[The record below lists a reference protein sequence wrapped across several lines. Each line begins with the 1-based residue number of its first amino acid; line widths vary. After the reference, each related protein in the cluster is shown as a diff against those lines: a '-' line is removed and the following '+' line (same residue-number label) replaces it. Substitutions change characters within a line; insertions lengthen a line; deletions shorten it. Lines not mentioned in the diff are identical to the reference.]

1 MAEMPRYSDTSNVQ
15 AQYARRMVQKYQ
27 MRRECYPSRCF
38 KGYGGKVLSKC
49 KYGFPFTVPQFTEEL
64 DDEGIRFIYKRRC
77 KEDSLVVPYNLEI
90 LFWGGS
96 MNIQRVSKHGFE
108 MYLEKYISKP
118 ESSFDVKLS
127 KNPSDPEKYLHT
139 RVIGACE
146 ALDIQLGFNQYHM
159 SRSTVF
165 IDTELQPK
173 QRFLKTHTQ
182 LKALDSDS
190 EDIYMQSK
198 FEVYLQRNKNCMI

>member
-1 MAEMPRYSDTSNVQ
+1 M
-15 AQYARRMVQKYQ
+15 
-27 MRRECYPSRCF
+27 
-38 KGYGGKVLSKC
+38 
-49 KYGFPFTVPQFTEEL
+49 
-64 DDEGIRFIYKRRC
+64 
-77 KEDSLVVPYNLEI
+77 VPYNLEI

-96 MNIQRVSKHGFE
+96 MNIQCVSNHGFE
-108 MYLEKYISKP
+108 MYLAKYISKP

-127 KNPSDPEKYLHT
+127 KNPSDPEKYLRT

-159 SRSTVF
+159 SRNTVF

-173 QRFLKTHTQ
+173 QRFLKTHAQ

-190 EDIYMQSK
+190 EDIYM
-198 FEVYLQRNKNCMI
+198 